1 MAEARCGVASIR
13 GHDERQDRVHSK
25 PGKGSMRHGP
35 AVSRL
40 CETCA
45 AEADQGT
52 VGGADRSF
60 LISAD
65 RSWRDP
71 ASILMPHSLSCGPS

>member
-1 MAEARCGVASIR
+1 
-13 GHDERQDRVHSK
+13 
-25 PGKGSMRHGP
+25 MRHGP

-60 LISAD
+60 LIDQGEALLLAELPKREFSQVTASAG
-65 RSWRDP
+65 SSYMEQK
-71 ASILMPHSLSCGPS
+71 AG